1 MRQILHRGGH
11 SRVHVREYQLRRVR
25 QRVSHD
31 VEVVAQEEEKE
42 DGLEYRGEGDVRD
55 ELVGF
60 YHPN

>member
-11 SRVHVREYQLRRVR
+11 SRVRVREDQLRRVR
-25 QRVSHD
+25 QRVNDD
-31 VEVVAQEEEKE
+31 VEVVAQEENEE
-42 DGLEYRGEGDVRD
+42 DGLDGRGEGDVRD